1 VYYVISNKLKSHN
14 RQYYTILHNT
24 TQYFIMDRILCM
36 EEYYAILH
44 NTTQYY
50 ILDRIDC
57 EPKINILHNTTKYYT
72 ILHISHT
79 TNRN

>member
-1 VYYVISNKLKSHN
+1 
-14 RQYYTILHNT
+14 
-24 TQYFIMDRILCM
+24 MDRILCM

-57 EPKINILHNTTKYYT
+57 EPKINILHNTTK
-72 ILHISHT
+72 
-79 TNRN
+79 